1 MHQYFHT
8 TFGFCLWDIL
18 ALIVFLVMAVTLIG
32 HIYKQKKRQ
41 NKLEDELEEQNKQ
54 MSEMS
59 SDTDSTSI

>member
-18 ALIVFLVMAVTLIG
+18 ALIVFLAMVVTLIG

-54 MSEMS
+54 MS
-59 SDTDSTSI
+59 SDIGGPSI

>member
-8 TFGFCLWDIL
+8 TFGFCMWDIA
-18 ALIVFLVMAVTLIG
+18 ALIVFAAMVVTLIG

-54 MSEMS
+54 M
-59 SDTDSTSI
+59 TSGTGSPGI